1 MTTCRQA
8 ETPPKTRPEW
18 YLIRFPE
25 NEPSPSKIS
34 EPPSTGTDSMH
45 RMNLTVLGCGVWVI
59 AALAS
64 CAPPIVRVHGLQPLN
79 VNNVNESTPVA
90 VRFYQ
95 LTDDNAFLTAPFENL
110 WTDAPKS
117 LGGNLVGP
125 VLVRTVFPGTPAD
138 EPVVFELTKRED
150 STHFIG
156 VLALYRAGDGHPR
169 QAVIPIDQLNDG
181 VVMLQG
187 YGVRFVTDA
196 EAKRERAGTP
206 TEQPKE
212 EPKPEQQSTAGG
224 EPESSAN
231 GKPAKTNN
239 SDLTPDDDN
248 GTRK

>member
-1 MTTCRQA
+1 MR
-8 ETPPKTRPEW
+8 
-18 YLIRFPE
+18 
-25 NEPSPSKIS
+25 
-34 EPPSTGTDSMH
+34 
-45 RMNLTVLGCGVWVI
+45 RMNLAVGRVNQTVIICGLVVL
-59 AALAS
+59 AALTS
-64 CAPPIVRVHGLQPLN
+64 CAPPTVRAHGLQPLN

-110 WTDAPKS
+110 WTDAPKT

-138 EPVVFELTKRED
+138 EPVIFELTKRED
-150 STHFIG
+150 ATHFIG

-169 QAVIPIDQLNDG
+169 QAVIPIDQLGDG
-181 VVMLQG
+181 VLMFQG
-187 YGVRFVTDA
+187 YGVHFLTDA

-224 EPESSAN
+224 EPESSAS
-231 GKPAKTNN
+231 GKPATTNT
-239 SDLTPDDDN
+239 SDQTPDDEKR
-248 GTRK
+248 TRK